1 MLLSELL
8 STLGDLAKKNGLLEP
23 YVVGGLPRDRL
34 FGVAAQVKDIDITT
48 GDKGSFALA
57 MLASKEWSDAKF
69 RSYDD
74 GHSSLDFNNIRL
86 DFSNNF
92 VLPGID
98 AELAKSGVAEPTALQ
113 KEMFSRDFTVN
124 TLLQPMDLGKDPI
137 DITGRAFKDAK
148 DKALRTPVD
157 PELTIGYDPRRILRA
172 IKMAL
177 KFGLEIDS
185 ELKSAMVKYRGGLST
200 LPLSIIRRQV
210 NQLLRIDSQKS
221 MDMLSEYKLLPIIPL
236 SRLMSA
242 EIAKKHMIQNLLE
255 G

>member
-8 STLGDLAKKNGLLEP
+8 NTLGDLAKKNGLLEP
-23 YVVGGLPRDRL
+23 YVVGGLPRDKL
-34 FGVAAQVKDIDITT
+34 FGVATQVKDVDITT

-57 MLASKEWSDAKF
+57 MLASKEWPDAQF

-74 GHSSLDFNNIRL
+74 GHSSLDFKNIRL

-92 VLPGID
+92 ILPGIE
-98 AELAKSGVAEPTALQ
+98 AELAKNGMSELTALQ
-113 KEMFSRDFTVN
+113 KEMFSRDFTIN
-124 TLLQPMDLGKDPI
+124 TILQPMDFAKEPI
-137 DITGRAFKDAK
+137 DITNKAFDDTKNK
-148 DKALRTPVD
+148 ILRTPVN

-172 IKMAL
+172 VRIAL
-177 KFGLEIDS
+177 KFDLVVDP
-185 ELKSAMVKYRGGLST
+185 ELKDAIIKYRGGLST
-200 LPLSIIRRQV
+200 LPLSSIKKQV
-210 NQLLRIDSQKS
+210 NQILRMDSQKS

-236 SRLMSA
+236 SRLMTA

>member
-8 STLGDLAKKNGLLEP
+8 AALGDMAAKNGLSEP
-23 YVVGGLPRDRL
+23 HIVGGLPRDRL
-34 FGVAAQVKDIDITT
+34 FGVAAQVRDIDITT

-57 MLASKEWSDAKF
+57 MLASKEWPDARF

-74 GHSSLDFNNIRL
+74 GHSSLDFSNIRL

-92 VLPGID
+92 VLPGVE
-98 AELAKSGVAEPTALQ
+98 AELAKRGVAEPTALQ

-124 TLLQPMDLGKDPI
+124 TLLQPMDLGKGPVDVTGMALD
-137 DITGRAFKDAK
+137 DIRDRVLK
-148 DKALRTPVD
+148 TPVE

-172 IKMAL
+172 LKMAL
-177 KFGLEIDS
+177 KFRLTVDPGLKD
-185 ELKSAMVKYRGGLST
+185 AMLKYRGGLST
-200 LPLSIIRRQV
+200 LPLNSIRRQV
-210 NQLLRIDSQKS
+210 NQMLRMDPQKS
-221 MDMLSEYKLLPIIPL
+221 MDLLSEYKLLPIIPL
-236 SRLMSA
+236 SKLMTA

>member
-1 MLLSELL
+1 MMLSELL
-8 STLGDLAKKNGLLEP
+8 STLGDLAKKNGLSEP

-34 FGVAAQVKDIDITT
+34 FGAAAQVKDIDITT

-57 MLASKEWSDAKF
+57 MLASKEWPDAKF

-98 AELAKSGVAEPTALQ
+98 AELAKNGIAEPTALQ

-177 KFGLEIDS
+177 KFGLEIDP

-200 LPLSIIRRQV
+200 LPLSSIRRQV